1 MEELRVKVVA
11 EAPEMEAVAAGDEPV
26 SPTGQYFNSSALHVS
41 ILAIFESD
49 ELLDDSQAMATV
61 EKLFLPVSPRFS
73 SIMVKD
79 EKGIRHWKKVK
90 VNLEDHIKTPIF
102 PSGFDFYDKFIEEYL
117 TKLAIDRLPT
127 SRPLWELHLLK
138 YPTRSTA
145 GTAVF
150 KLHHALGDGFSL
162 MGALFSCLKRA
173 DDPSLPLTF
182 PVSRHNP
189 TPVKTGTLM
198 QCCRSAV
205 RAVEIGLNTVTDF
218 AWGMMKSTLIEDDR
232 TPVRSGEA
240 GAEFRPLIISK
251 VVFSLEDARKVKDK
265 LGGTINDVISGVIF
279 YGIQLYMRAV
289 NGDVACSSRV
299 GMGKVTALLLLN
311 TRNVNSYQSLH
322 EMKKPG
328 AKSPWGNQ
336 FGFIHVSV
344 PGCKDAEKVDPLTFV
359 LKGRQII
366 RAKKK
371 SLGVYL
377 TGRVLELMRK
387 HRGSEVAAEF
397 MHRTLMNTS
406 ATISNLTGPM
416 EQMMMAN
423 NPISN
428 FYFMVVGV
436 PQNLTITVVS
446 YMGKLTLVMGTERD
460 FIDSNLLISSMKRS
474 FQRIFEAAMGNI

>member
-1 MEELRVKVVA
+1 MKVVA
-11 EAPEMEAVAAGDEPV
+11 KAPEMEAAAAAVDEPV
-26 SPTGQYFNSSALHVS
+26 SPTGQYFNSSALNIS

-49 ELLDDSQAMATV
+49 ERLDDSQVLATV

-73 SIMVKD
+73 SIMVQD
-79 EKGIRHWKKVK
+79 EEGIQHWKRVK
-90 VNLEDHIKTPIF
+90 VNLEDHVKSPIF
-102 PSGFDFYDKFIEEYL
+102 PPGIDFYDKFIEDYL
-117 TKLAIDRLPT
+117 TKLAIERLPT

-145 GTAVF
+145 AAAVF

-182 PVSRHNP
+182 PVRRQNP
-189 TPVKTGTLM
+189 TPAKIGTLM
-198 QCCRSAV
+198 QCCRSAM

-218 AWGMMKSTLIEDDR
+218 AWGMMKSTLLEDDR
-232 TPVRSGEA
+232 TPVRSGVA

-279 YGIQLYMRAV
+279 YGIQLYMKAV
-289 NGDVACSSRV
+289 NGDGACSTRV
-299 GMGKVTALLLLN
+299 GVGKVTALLLLN
-311 TRNVNSYQSLH
+311 TRNVNGYQSLH

-328 AKSPWGNQ
+328 AKSPWGNN

-344 PGCKDAEKVDPLTFV
+344 PSCKDAENVDPLTFV
-359 LKGRQII
+359 LKGRQIL

-377 TGRVLELMRK
+377 TGRMLELMRK
-387 HRGSEVAAEF
+387 HRGSEVTAEF

-416 EQMMMAN
+416 EQMVMGN
-423 NPISN
+423 NPVSN

-436 PQNLTITVVS
+436 PQNLTISVVS
-446 YMGKLTLVMGTERD
+446 YMGKLTLAMGTERG
-460 FIDSNLLISSMKRS
+460 FIDSNLLVSSMKIS
-474 FQRIFEAAMGNI
+474 FQRIVDAAMGKL